1 MIKRFPIGL
10 TIAVLIALAIL
21 ITLGVWQLHRL
32 AWKEDLIAKRDALIN
47 AAPRPLGPVLAGGKT
62 PADLDMVRVEVVCP
76 GLAQAPYQSLYG
88 LAHGQM
94 VTRLVSP
101 CRLTEGPYDAIL
113 VDRGYVLDTVS
124 ARPAV
129 IANDYPAKVTGVLLA
144 VEGGKSK
151 PEVTVTVDSLPT
163 QGIGAPKLWFSRD
176 IVGIAKALGV
186 TRPAPVFLV
195 AETSTNPDWKA
206 LTPGLPPVILSNRHL
221 EYALTWF
228 ALAGVLVAI
237 YGGMLWRRLK
247 G

>member
-1 MIKRFPIGL
+1 MAKRFPIGL
-10 TIAVLIALAIL
+10 TVAVLIALGIL
-21 ITLGVWQLHRL
+21 ISLGAWQMQRL
-32 AWKEDLIAKRDALIN
+32 AWKQDLIVKRNALIN
-47 AAPRPLGPVLAGGKT
+47 ADPRPLGPVLAGGKT

-76 GLAQAPYQSLYG
+76 GLAQAPYESLYG

-101 CRLTEGPYDAIL
+101 CRLAEGPYDAIL

-124 ARPAV
+124 TRPAV
-129 IANDYPAKVTGVLLA
+129 LPSDYPAKVSGVLIA
-144 VEGGKSK
+144 VEDVKSDADM
-151 PEVTVTVDSLPT
+151 TVTVDSLPT
-163 QGIGAPKLWFSRD
+163 QGLGAPKLWFSRD
-176 IVGIAKALGV
+176 IPGIARALGV
-186 TRPAPVFLV
+186 ARPAPVFLV
-195 AETSTNPDWKA
+195 AENSTNPDWQA
-206 LTPGLPPVILSNRHL
+206 LTPGLPPVILTNRHL

>member
-1 MIKRFPIGL
+1 VTKRFPIGL
-10 TIAVLIALAIL
+10 TIAVLISLGIL
-21 ITLGVWQLHRL
+21 ISLGVWQLQRL
-32 AWKEDLIAKRDALIN
+32 TWKEGLIARRDALIN
-47 AAPRPLGPVLAGGKT
+47 ADPRPLGPLLAAAKD
-62 PADLDMVRVEVVCP
+62 PAGLDMVRVEVVCP
-76 GLAQAPYQSLYG
+76 GLAQAPYESLYG

-101 CRLTEGPYDAIL
+101 CRLAEGPYDAIL
-113 VDRGYVLDTVS
+113 VDRGYVLDTIS

-129 IANDYPAKVTGVLLA
+129 IPGDYPAKVTGVLLA
-144 VEGGKSK
+144 VEDVKSDAGM
-151 PEVTVTVDSLPT
+151 TVDLDSLPT
-163 QGIGAPKLWFSRD
+163 QGTGAPKLWFSRD
-176 IVGIAKALGV
+176 IRGIARALGV
-186 TRPAPVFLV
+186 ARPAPVFLV
-195 AETSTNPDWKA
+195 AENSTNPDWKA

>member
-1 MIKRFPIGL
+1 
-10 TIAVLIALAIL
+10 
-21 ITLGVWQLHRL
+21 
-32 AWKEDLIAKRDALIN
+32 
-47 AAPRPLGPVLAGGKT
+47 
-62 PADLDMVRVEVVCP
+62 
-76 GLAQAPYQSLYG
+76 
-88 LAHGQM
+88 
-94 VTRLVSP
+94 
-101 CRLTEGPYDAIL
+101 
-113 VDRGYVLDTVS
+113 
-124 ARPAV
+124 V
-129 IANDYPAKVTGVLLA
+129 IANDYPAKVTGVLMA
-144 VEGGKSK
+144 VEDGKSK
-151 PEVTVTVDSLPT
+151 PDVTVTVDSLPT

-176 IVGIAKALGV
+176 IPGIAKALGV